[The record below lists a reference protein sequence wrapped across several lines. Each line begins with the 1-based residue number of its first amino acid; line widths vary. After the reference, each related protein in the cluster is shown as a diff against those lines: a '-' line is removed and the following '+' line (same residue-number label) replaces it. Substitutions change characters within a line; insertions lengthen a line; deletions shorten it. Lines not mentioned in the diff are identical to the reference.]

1 MDVDG
6 YTMWITGG
14 SLVLIAPQVSEL
26 ERRHALGS
34 LGQAQRH
41 ADEAM
46 VSRFDQHRRWYRA
59 YCNAL
64 GQHGWRVTHSCQQVE
79 TAGGRTLL
87 SPTQPLLLWLASQHG
102 ELGEVLELCIDSL
115 AQNPRVL
122 AQLSC
127 CALQVGRSTTRLMLE
142 LGVLRPG
149 SQLSLCSIALETS
162 AVVGSDW
169 LKAPLAG
176 ATLRG
181 DLYFQSLMAEPA
193 PELLDAGRDGFVRVS
208 GNYGPGRTLH

>member
-14 SLVLIAPQVSEL
+14 SLVLVAPQVSEL
-26 ERRHALGS
+26 ECNHALGS
-34 LGQAQRH
+34 LRH
-41 ADEAM
+41 AQLLADGVMA
-46 VSRFDQHRRWYRA
+46 SRFDQYRRWYRA
-59 YCNAL
+59 YRNAF
-64 GQHGWRVTHSCQQVE
+64 GRRGWRVTHSCQSVE

-87 SPTQPLLLWLASQHG
+87 SPTQPLLLWLGSQHG
-102 ELGEVLELCIDSL
+102 ELGELLELGIDSL
-115 AQNPRVL
+115 LLNPPGL

-127 CALQVGRSTTRLMLE
+127 SALQARGGITRMVLE

-162 AVVGSDW
+162 ATLDQQW

-181 DLYFQSLMAEPA
+181 DLYFQSLLAEPA
-193 PELLDAGRDGFVRVS
+193 PEMRDSERDGYARLS
-208 GNYGPGRTLH
+208 AGHTLH